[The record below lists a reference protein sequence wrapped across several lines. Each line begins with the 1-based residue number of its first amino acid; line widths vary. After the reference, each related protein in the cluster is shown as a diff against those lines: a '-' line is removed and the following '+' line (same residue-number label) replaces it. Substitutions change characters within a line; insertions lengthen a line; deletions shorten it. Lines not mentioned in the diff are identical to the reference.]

1 MNHLNEDGNNEMNV
15 CPGCGRHCD
24 LSMPGCERGETFAR
38 TGQLPERKGRGGHD
52 LPPEMP
58 GQFRHYGSASHEPRE
73 HGPHGPEDHGPHG
86 PGEHGPHGHRRP
98 PHPHGNITESPRY
111 QTEDVNGKLLTM
123 LRVLGHAGHHME
135 DKGGQGRVLA
145 ILKEEGE
152 MTQRELT
159 EKLGI
164 QPGSA
169 SEIIGKLEKA
179 GMLIRTPSLT
189 DRRTADISLTTA
201 GAARAGEAA
210 EKAQSRRETMFAA
223 LTEEEKTQLLALMEK
238 LYASWEETRR
248 EHHAK

>member
-1 MNHLNEDGNNEMNV
+1 MNEDRSI

-24 LSMPGCERGETFAR
+24 LSRPGCERGETFAR

-58 GQFRHYGSASHEPRE
+58 GQFRHYGPASHEPHEHGPCGPGGHGPRGSRE
-73 HGPHGPEDHGPHG
+73 HGPHGPRPH
-86 PGEHGPHGHRRP
+86 
-98 PHPHGNITESPRY
+98 HPHGSITDSPRY
-111 QTEDVNGKLLTM
+111 QAEDVNGKLLA
-123 LRVLGHAGHHME
+123 LFRAAGHAGHHM
-135 DKGGQGRVLA
+135 DAGGGQGRILS

-152 MTQRELT
+152 MTQRALT
-159 EKLGI
+159 ERLGI

-179 GMLIRTPSLT
+179 GMLVRTPSLT

-223 LTEEEKTQLLALMEK
+223 LTEEEKNELLALTEK
-238 LYASWEETRR
+238 LYTSWEEARR
-248 EHHAK
+248 EHRAK

>member
-1 MNHLNEDGNNEMNV
+1 MNHLNENRSI

-24 LSMPGCERGETFAR
+24 LSRPGCERGETFAR

-58 GQFRHYGSASHEPRE
+58 GQFRHYGPASHEPHE

-111 QTEDVNGKLLTM
+111 QADDVNGKLLA
-123 LRVLGHAGHHME
+123 LFRAAGHAGHHM
-135 DKGGQGRVLA
+135 DAGGGQGRILS

-179 GMLIRTPSLT
+179 GMLVRTPSLT

-210 EKAQSRRETMFAA
+210 EKAQARRETMFAA

-248 EHHAK
+248 EHRAK

>member
-1 MNHLNEDGNNEMNV
+1 MNHLNDNRNI

-24 LSMPGCERGETFAR
+24 LTMPGCERGETFAR
-38 TGQLPERKGRGGHD
+38 TGQLPERKGRGGHE
-52 LPPEMP
+52 LAPEMP
-58 GQFRHYGSASHEPRE
+58 GQFRRCGPASREPRE
-73 HGPHGPEDHGPHG
+73 HGPHGPGEHGPHG

-98 PHPHGNITESPRY
+98 PRPHGNITESPRY
-111 QTEDVNGKLLTM
+111 QADDVNGKLLTM

-179 GMLIRTPSLT
+179 GMLIRTPGLT
-189 DRRTADISLTTA
+189 DRRTADISLTAA

-223 LTEEEKTQLLALMEK
+223 LTEEEKNEFLALTEK
-238 LYASWEETRR
+238 LYTSWEEARR
-248 EHHAK
+248 EHRAQ